1 MIFWKSLMTSF
12 KLPQKKAA
20 FFLNRVS
27 MDIVVVYLFILLFI
41 VSIPA
46 FIEQIK
52 QAHLMNVHVELFFLM
67 IYFFI
72 FYYLPLVIIVFGLI
86 SLLAYIGKGFT
97 RILQRKLHY
106 SILWKMTAF
115 SLTLPFLLYTIIA
128 LFYPISDQWLWMGL
142 IYALIILIKI
152 ITIYPKRRNVIKR
165 S

>member
-1 MIFWKSLMTSF
+1 MIFWQTFLTSF

-20 FFLNRVS
+20 FTLNRVS

-52 QAHLMNVHVELFFLM
+52 NAHLMNVHVELFFLV

-72 FYYLPLVIIVFGLI
+72 FYYLPLTVIVFGLI
-86 SLLAYIGKGFT
+86 SLVAYIGKWFT
-97 RILQRKLHY
+97 KVMQRKLHY

-115 SLTLPFLLYTIIA
+115 SLTIPFLLYTIIA
-128 LFYPISDQWLWMGL
+128 LFFSISDKLLWLGL
-142 IYALIILIKI
+142 LYALVMLIKI
-152 ITIYPKRRNVIKR
+152 ITIYPKRRKQT
-165 S
+165 SA